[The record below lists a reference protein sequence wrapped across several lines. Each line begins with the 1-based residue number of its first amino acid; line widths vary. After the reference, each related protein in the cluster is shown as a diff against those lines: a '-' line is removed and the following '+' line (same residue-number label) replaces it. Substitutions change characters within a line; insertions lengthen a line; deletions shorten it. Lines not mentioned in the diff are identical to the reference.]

1 MEKRIDNK
9 KFHKIDKLGD
19 SSFVSLLNKT
29 IPSSKRSDSHFD
41 FAINN
46 ILPKSK
52 RSQVL
57 GLSFESIF
65 SIILIVFFIVIA
77 IIVINAFLKTQRC
90 AKIGIFID
98 GFKSDVEKSWNS
110 QYDKHTFKGDL
121 PGSINYVCFA
131 NLSRASFGEFRGI
144 GKELNLFEGKK
155 ANMFFWPTG
164 KACEMPYHYI
174 AHLDNEKITKTRNP
188 NCFAVKEGEAIFEIE
203 KGLNDRFVNLK

>member
-1 MEKRIDNK
+1 MKKKVDNK
-9 KFHKIDKLGD
+9 NKKIE
-19 SSFVSLLNKT
+19 
-29 IPSSKRSDSHFD
+29 KRSDFNKKGNSPFD

-65 SIILIVFFIVIA
+65 SIILIVFFILIA
-77 IIVINAFLKTQRC
+77 IIVINAFLKTQGC

-98 GFKSDVEKSWNS
+98 GFRSDVEKSWNS
-110 QYDKHTFKGDL
+110 QYDKHTFRGNL
-121 PGSINYVCFA
+121 PGSIDYVCFA
-131 NLSRASFGEFRGI
+131 NLSRASFGEFKAI
-144 GKELNLFEGKK
+144 GKDLSLFEGKK

-174 AHLDNEKITKTRNP
+174 AHIDDEKITKTRNP
-188 NCFAVKEGEAIFEIE
+188 NCFAIKEGVVGLEIE
-203 KGLNDRFVNLK
+203 KGLNDRFVNLR